1 MYSVRISLDYVLSEP
16 LYFTQGVKLQNS
28 KVGVKTD
35 AELITTLYF
44 ADDKII
50 KLVDIFFKDNK
61 MSLAKSKTSVIS
73 NATYDVSWLIND
85 EII

>member
-1 MYSVRISLDYVLSEP
+1 MITLYLAPPPEYASDTKLRYIGFGERVVSRISMYSVRISLDYVLSEP

-44 ADDKII
+44 ADDK
-50 KLVDIFFKDNK
+50 
-61 MSLAKSKTSVIS
+61 SL
-73 NATYDVSWLIND
+73 N
-85 EII
+85 